1 VETVVARFHHPTRD
15 LDELEELLG
24 DAGAKAPRITGYTV
38 VLTFD
43 SDSHEQAIQAARK
56 ALDRVGATRIKV
68 TKRGKKLAAVA

>member
-1 VETVVARFHHPTRD
+1 METVVARFHHPARD

-24 DAGAKAPRITGYTV
+24 EAGASEPRITGYTV

-43 SDSHEQAIQAARK
+43 TDSHDQAIEAARK

-68 TKRGKKLAAVA
+68 TKRGAKLAAAV

>member
-24 DAGAKAPRITGYTV
+24 EAGAGDPRITGYTV

-43 SDSHEQAIQAARK
+43 SDSHEHAMKAARK

-68 TKRGKKLAAVA
+68 TKRGMKQPVAA